1 MVNPSANPFVLPGF
15 GQSGD
20 LAQNPMM
27 ASLEMMRQAWQNM
40 AGGALD
46 HSLMAAPMSPEE
58 LERRIKDLRAV
69 ENWLR
74 MNLSMLSSTIQG
86 LEVQKATLSTLR
98 SFVATASASGGSAA
112 EALSPLEVV
121 LGIRKPGQAAPAP
134 AAPVAPS
141 ASAWPESPA
150 KSAAAS
156 GAAQASAAP
165 APEVPKASAASAAEA
180 AGTPGDA
187 ALASAAAA
195 AQGWWDMLQKQF
207 DTLAAATS
215 ATLQSAEAMKTPA
228 ARTETP
234 AAASATPAGTAS
246 DTPAPSARRS
256 VAKKAVPRKT
266 TARKTAAK

>member
-27 ASLEMMRQAWQNM
+27 ASLEMMRQAWQSM

-58 LERRIKDLRAV
+58 LERRIKDLRAI

-98 SFVATASASGGSAA
+98 SFVATASASGSSAA
-112 EALSPLEVV
+112 DALSPLEVV
-121 LGIRKPGQAAPAP
+121 LGIRKPGQAAPA
-134 AAPVAPS
+134 AAPAPS
-141 ASAWPESPA
+141 AAPAASAWPESPS
-150 KSAAAS
+150 K
-156 GAAQASAAP
+156 
-165 APEVPKASAASAAEA
+165 AASAPETAAAPDAPAAEAA
-180 AGTPGDA
+180 AGTPGDT
-187 ALASAAAA
+187 ALAGAAAA

-215 ATLQSAEAMKTPA
+215 ATLQSAEAMKTAAMRTDATPDKPA
-228 ARTETP
+228 ANAAQTGS
-234 AAASATPAGTAS
+234 AAAKSAT
-246 DTPAPSARRS
+246 SARRS

-266 TARKTAAK
+266 AARKTAAK